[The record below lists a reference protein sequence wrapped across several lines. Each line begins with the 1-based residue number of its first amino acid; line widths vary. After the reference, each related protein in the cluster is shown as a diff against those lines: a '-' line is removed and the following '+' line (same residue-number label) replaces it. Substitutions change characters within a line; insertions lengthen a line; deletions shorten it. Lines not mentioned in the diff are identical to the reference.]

1 MLAPRGALDRQAC
14 RYRQSRTGRAWPT
27 PSPQSGPPCGA
38 RISVTSLAS
47 GDEAR
52 NLYLHP
58 RPHGRAEARLLDEG
72 AFDARRLGAAD
83 RADEGARVLEQRL
96 LGEARLAD
104 PGLDHAGLLGAILDL
119 AALRGLDRLGD
130 VGRDGA
136 EPGVRHQ
143 AARAQDLAEPADDR
157 HHVGRGDAAI

>member
-104 PGLDHAGLLGAILDL
+104 PGLDH
-119 AALRGLDRLGD
+119 LGD

-157 HHVGRGDAAI
+157 HHVGRGDAAIELDLP